1 MSANRSC
8 LKHFNDTAHAKDIR
22 RYVSLA
28 NQVGMVRMINI
39 VSVSRLCD
47 VKNYSWLERML
58 VWVLCLLERFPNK
71 IRFFFTIVCE
81 TSDERV
87 MMMRSIVNQI
97 QMSTKQHHL
106 VD

>member
-28 NQVGMVRMINI
+28 NQVGMVKMINI

-58 VWVLCLLERFPNK
+58 VWVLCLLERFQNK
-71 IRFFFTIVCE
+71 IRILLLFAKQ
-81 TSDERV
+81 V
-87 MMMRSIVNQI
+87 M
-97 QMSTKQHHL
+97 KE
-106 VD
+106 